1 MGNDM
6 LARYTAE
13 AQAEAKADRHDAPK
27 PPRSGDYSAQA
38 VLDYRAPKRGA
49 AAGVV
54 ESSGPKEP
62 STLIWRRSR

>member
-6 LARYTAE
+6 MARYAAE

-38 VLDYRAPKRGA
+38 VLDYRVPARGP

-54 ESSGPKEP
+54 ESNRQKESSP
-62 STLIWRRSR
+62 LLWRRS

>member
-1 MGNDM
+1 MGNSM
-6 LARYTAE
+6 MARYAAE

-38 VLDYRAPKRGA
+38 ILDYRVPARGP

-54 ESSGPKEP
+54 ESNRQKDP
-62 STLIWRRSR
+62 STVLSRDS